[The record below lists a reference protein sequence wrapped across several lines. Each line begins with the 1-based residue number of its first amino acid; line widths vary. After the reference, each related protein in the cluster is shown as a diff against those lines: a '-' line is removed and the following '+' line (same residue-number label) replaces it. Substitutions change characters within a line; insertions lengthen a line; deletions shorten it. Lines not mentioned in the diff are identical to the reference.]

1 MPLPWFVAGT
11 SQLPATH
18 ITNNNTTGPYSALKL
33 VWHYYNGAGASTFPA
48 APRHVNEIPA
58 SCPKRG
64 TFKMIVLLVTL
75 LYLHRGYTLIPITS
89 VQLGETVTFTCDL
102 RKNSQFSRREVDW
115 YKQSTGD
122 TLKLIWTLKESA
134 QPKFSAE
141 FNQSRWKVNYNENFT
156 NLTILRANQ
165 EDEGIYHCGITEWF
179 KNTEWSGSYLLVKGH
194 TQRTS
199 DYTVVQ
205 SPLTTVQPGNSVT
218 FQCSVFSD
226 SDKKTCPGD
235 LTVLWFRAGSHK
247 SYPKLIYTDRNKSKE
262 CDKRADPQ
270 KSCNYTFSKIVNSS
284 DEGTYYCAVA
294 TCWELFFGNGTKLQI
309 EQKAGSEFTV
319 LVIAIICLFISVI
332 LTIVCC
338 RTPRGTCEQCK
349 DAVAFQANVTAKGDQ
364 EIPQT
369 DEDSLAY
376 SVAIFTCGKIR
387 SRNKDYR
394 TCRGQERLYLFEGS

>member
-1 MPLPWFVAGT
+1 
-11 SQLPATH
+11 
-18 ITNNNTTGPYSALKL
+18 
-33 VWHYYNGAGASTFPA
+33 
-48 APRHVNEIPA
+48 
-58 SCPKRG
+58 
-64 TFKMIVLLVTL
+64 MIVLLVTL

-134 QPKFSAE
+134 QPEFSAE
-141 FNQSRWKVNYNENFT
+141 FTQSRWKVNYNENFT

-179 KNTEWSGSYLLVKGH
+179 KNTEWSGSYLLVKGR

-205 SPLTTVQPGNSVT
+205 SPLTTVQKPGNSVT

-309 EQKAGSEFTV
+309 
-319 LVIAIICLFISVI
+319 
-332 LTIVCC
+332 
-338 RTPRGTCEQCK
+338 
-349 DAVAFQANVTAKGDQ
+349 DAVALQANVTAKGDQ
-364 EIPQT
+364 KIPQT

-394 TCRGQERLYLFEGS
+394 TCRGQERLYLFETS

>member
-1 MPLPWFVAGT
+1 MGAGLVWTPPTRPLPGNAGEGGGSGSQDRIRAARITILCVPCLIQSRSSFCWWRDTTACSRYVAA
-11 SQLPATH
+11 SSAT
-18 ITNNNTTGPYSALKL
+18 IWARSLRGLC
-33 VWHYYNGAGASTFPA
+33 
-48 APRHVNEIPA
+48 VNEIPA

-102 RKNSQFSRREVDW
+102 RKNSQFSCREVDW

-134 QPKFSAE
+134 QPEFSAE
-141 FNQSRWKVNYNENFT
+141 FNQSRWKVYYNENFT

-179 KNTEWSGSYLLVKGH
+179 KNTEWSGSYLLVKGR

-205 SPLTTVQPGNSVT
+205 SPLITVQEPGNSVT

-226 SDKKTCPGD
+226 PDKKTCPGD

-262 CDKRADPQ
+262 CDKRSDPQ
-270 KSCNYTFSKIVNSS
+270 KSCNYTFSKIVSSS

-309 EQKAGSEFTV
+309 EEHVNNVKEGVKQSDGVWDKGVFKSVGSRPREKQPVAEQTP
-319 LVIAIICLFISVI
+319 LVIYDHMQRMPN
-332 LTIVCC
+332 IVH
-338 RTPRGTCEQCK
+338 
-349 DAVAFQANVTAKGDQ
+349 NV
-364 EIPQT
+364 
-369 DEDSLAY
+369 
-376 SVAIFTCGKIR
+376 
-387 SRNKDYR
+387 
-394 TCRGQERLYLFEGS
+394 

>member
-1 MPLPWFVAGT
+1 MPLPWF
-11 SQLPATH
+11 
-18 ITNNNTTGPYSALKL
+18 
-33 VWHYYNGAGASTFPA
+33 
-48 APRHVNEIPA
+48 RHHCGRQFCMFSFN
-58 SCPKRG
+58 
-64 TFKMIVLLVTL
+64 LD
-75 LYLHRGYTLIPITS
+75 TLIPITS
-89 VQLGETVTFTCDL
+89 VQLGETVTFTCHL
-102 RKNSQFSRREVDW
+102 RKDSQFSRREVSW

-122 TLKLIWTLKESA
+122 TLKIIWTLKESA
-134 QPKFSAE
+134 QPEFSAE
-141 FNQSRWKVNYNENFT
+141 FNQSRWKVYYNENFT

-179 KNTEWSGSYLLVKGH
+179 KNTEWSGSYLLVKGR

-205 SPLTTVQPGNSVT
+205 SPLITVQEPGNSVT

-226 SDKKTCPGD
+226 PDKKTCPGD

-262 CDKRADPQ
+262 CDKRSDPQ

-338 RTPRGTCEQCK
+338 RTQRGTCEQCK
-349 DAVAFQANVTAKGDQ
+349 DAVALQANVTAKGDQ
-364 EIPQT
+364 KIPQEGVKQS
-369 DEDSLAY
+369 DGVWDKGVFK
-376 SVAIFTCGKIR
+376 SVG
-387 SRNKDYR
+387 SRPREKQPVAEQTPLVIYDHMQRMPNIVHNV
-394 TCRGQERLYLFEGS
+394 

>member
-1 MPLPWFVAGT
+1 
-11 SQLPATH
+11 
-18 ITNNNTTGPYSALKL
+18 
-33 VWHYYNGAGASTFPA
+33 
-48 APRHVNEIPA
+48 
-58 SCPKRG
+58 
-64 TFKMIVLLVTL
+64 MIVLLVTL
-75 LYLHRGYTLIPITS
+75 LYLHQGYTLIPITS

-122 TLKLIWTLKESA
+122 SLKLIWTLKESA
-134 QPKFSAE
+134 QPEFSAE
-141 FNQSRWKVNYNENFT
+141 FTQSRWKVNYNENST

-179 KNTEWSGSYLLVKGH
+179 KNTEWSGSYLLVRGR

-205 SPLTTVQPGNSVT
+205 TPLTTVQEPGKSVT
-218 FQCSVFSD
+218 FRCSVFSD

-270 KSCNYTFSKIVNSS
+270 KSCNYTFSKIVSSS

-319 LVIAIICLFISVI
+319 LVIAIFCLFISVI
-332 LTIVCC
+332 LNIVCICC
-338 RTPRGTCEQCK
+338 RTPRAACEQFK
-349 DAVAFQANVTAKGDQ
+349 ENSSSQAIQDALS
-364 EIPQT
+364 QT
-369 DEDSLAY
+369 MNEHTESGHDVNYAALHFSGNKSARGRKKKNELETEETVY
-376 SVAIFTCGKIR
+376 SHIK
-387 SRNKDYR
+387 SRV
-394 TCRGQERLYLFEGS
+394 